1 MALKVAR
8 RGRID
13 PFIVMEVMRAAAER
27 AATGADVVHLEVG
40 QPSTP
45 APRKV
50 LAAAKAALDKELIGY
65 TLALGIPELRAR
77 ISRHYREFYGADV
90 PAERVVVTTG
100 SSGGFLLAFLTAFE
114 PGDRVALASP
124 GYPCYRNILTALG
137 IEPVIVPMEADTKY
151 QPTVAALEQAQ
162 RELGEHLDG
171 LIVASPSNPVGA
183 IVPEPELRALTGY
196 CRQRGIRFISDE
208 IYHGITYG
216 MDAVTAASIDEQAI
230 VVNSFSKYFSMTG
243 WRLGWLVVPP
253 DLVQPIERL
262 QQNLF
267 ISPPTLSQ
275 HAGVAAFDAH
285 DECRANVR
293 RYAANRELL
302 LERSARRRLR
312 PAGGDRRRVLR
323 LCGRGAPHQRQRRVL
338 PAHAGRDRRR
348 RHARRRFRRPAR
360 PRHHA
365 LLLRRLDRGHG
376 GGGEAAQGVAEVASA
391 NQRALIEFRGRTP
404 IFPRNKKTIP
414 SAYLATLDG

>member
-1 MALKVAR
+1 MTLKIAR

-27 AATGADVVHLEVG
+27 AATGAGVVHLEVG

-50 LAAAKAALDKELIGY
+50 LEAARAALDKELIGY

-77 ISRHYREFYGADV
+77 ISQHYREFYGADV
-90 PAERVVVTTG
+90 PAERIVVTTG

-162 RELGEHLDG
+162 REMGEHLDG
-171 LIVASPSNPVGA
+171 LIIASPSNPVGA
-183 IVPEPELRALTGY
+183 IVPEGELRALTTY
-196 CRQRGIRFISDE
+196 CQQHGIRFISDE

-216 MDAVTAASIDEQAI
+216 VDAVTAASIDDQAI

-293 RYAANRELL
+293 RYAANR
-302 LERSARRRLR
+302 
-312 PAGGDRRRVLR
+312 
-323 LCGRGAPHQRQRRVL
+323 
-338 PAHAGRDRRR
+338 
-348 RHARRRFRRPAR
+348 
-360 PRHHA
+360 A
-365 LLLRRLDRGHG
+365 LLLNDLPGAGFDKLVATDGAFYVYADVARLTNDSVEFCRRMLAETGVAATPGVDFDGQRGHATMRFSFAG
-376 GGGEAAQGVAEVASA
+376 STEDMAEAVKRL
-391 NQRALIEFRGRTP
+391 RAWR
-404 IFPRNKKTIP
+404 K
-414 SAYLATLDG
+414 

>member
-1 MALKVAR
+1 MVLKVAA

-50 LAAAKAALDKELIGY
+50 LEAAKRALDTELIGY

-77 ISRHYREFYGADV
+77 IARHYREFYGADV
-90 PAERVVVTTG
+90 PADRIVVTTG

-151 QPTVAALEQAQ
+151 QPTVAALEQVQ

-183 IVPEPELRALTGY
+183 IVPDAGMRALSHY
-196 CRQRGIRFISDE
+196 CRQHGIRFISDE

-216 MDAVTAASIDEQAI
+216 VDAVTAAAIDDQAI

-243 WRLGWLVVPP
+243 WRLGWLVVPT
-253 DLVQPIERL
+253 DLLQPIERL
-262 QQNLF
+262 Q
-267 ISPPTLSQ
+267 Q

-285 DECRANVR
+285 EECRANVR

-302 LERSARRRLR
+302 LSDLPGAGFDRLVATDGAFYIYADVARLTNDSVEFCRRMLAETGVAATPGVDFDGQRGHATMRFSFAGSTEDMAEAVRRLKVW
-312 PAGGDRRRVLR
+312 RR
-323 LCGRGAPHQRQRRVL
+323 
-338 PAHAGRDRRR
+338 
-348 RHARRRFRRPAR
+348 
-360 PRHHA
+360 
-365 LLLRRLDRGHG
+365 
-376 GGGEAAQGVAEVASA
+376 
-391 NQRALIEFRGRTP
+391 
-404 IFPRNKKTIP
+404 
-414 SAYLATLDG
+414 